1 MKPISLFNQPAPP
14 SVQRLEAFP
23 FWYLKPSKLIHNPS
37 FVSFL
42 RLRLDLY
49 GLLING
55 TVYLLSIAET
65 ECYKQ
70 QRPLSWHTDMFIV
83 SQALHR
89 IRQIICCTKDM
100 HIEKIKKYNL
110 VIVNILHWAD
120 KGKQTS
126 LSEQL
131 QKLYCFNLVF
141 CFIMIT
147 CP

>member
-1 MKPISLFNQPAPP
+1 MWVFYDSDWTCMVCWLM
-14 SVQRLEAFP
+14 VQC
-23 FWYLKPSKLIHNPS
+23 
-37 FVSFL
+37 
-42 RLRLDLY
+42 
-49 GLLING
+49 
-55 TVYLLSIAET
+55 TSIAET

-141 CFIMIT
+141 CLIMIT
-147 CP
+147 CPQLKSTLLLITTCPTFCPIDIVCLH